1 MVKEEVQEEGKSIEI
16 VEKGKEVGDLR
27 YYDIGFSTS
36 KMRVDDLEKLYD
48 AGFNSSGTYFW

>member
-1 MVKEEVQEEGKSIEI
+1 MEAEGE
-16 VEKGKEVGDLR
+16 KEVDGLR